1 MSLVCENGILYNVG
15 TIQDSSVDLAVFP
28 TISQISSSCFANAS
42 TLGEIYIVSSISSIG
57 DVAFENCLQLSSLT
71 FAPNT
76 RLQTIGEQAFRN
88 NISLH
93 AVVFPSSLTT
103 IGPAGFYGCDNLSTI
118 VFPTGLAMS
127 TIDVQVFANTYGP
140 VSYNSPPYTIDLT
153 STTITNIRAA
163 AFANRFPLSAILF
176 PRTLRSITGGRKSI
190 EDDTYIEN
198 PGGGVGEP
206 MYGGGP
212 IVVTPG
218 AELNGAFARTGL
230 ESVVFPSSLSTL
242 GGGGFYNCPNLSTI
256 VFPEGLVMTNL
267 DDYVFGQIE
276 SEYTQPYTV
285 DLTKTSI
292 ARIGNSAFQNRTSL
306 TTIRF
311 PNTVSSIHTNA
322 CISTSLL
329 TVTLPDNLTF
339 LDTNVFPNCPLSSI
353 NVASTFQKFALL
365 STTTIGIDT
374 SVLSTIYTFGYNPNQ
389 ALNGYS
395 TYNILA
401 NPPTSSAQFRQITRS
416 MTNPIQYPTI
426 DVSGWFFPNDLTI
439 ITVQAIP
446 CTNGT
451 VVPTGS
457 FTFQKNVYN
466 YLSLEYGESV
476 TFGSNTLYRD
486 RSGSI
491 FMNGAPK
498 SPPFTARTGDQF
510 LELINLGTDSFTP
523 LLTNP
528 VRIED
533 GILFFEKGYPFT
545 ETSIDL
551 TSLSLLYNS
560 TISQIVSECFLNATN
575 LGGIHIVSSISSI
588 GAAAFQSCLHLSTV
602 TFANNSILTTI
613 GAASFINCST
623 LESVLLP
630 SSLTTIGAA
639 SFAAC
644 SALESVVFPSSLTTI
659 GTAGFALCSN
669 LRTIV
674 FPKGSQITHLE
685 DSVFAQ
691 CVFDIDT
698 QDYTY
703 ADESGN
709 PSYAIDLTNAPILR
723 IGENA
728 FRNRTVMAT
737 IQLPTTVS
745 SIGSYAF
752 ASTLSLSTISLPDS
766 LTFLGD
772 NVFQSDPLI
781 SINVTSS
788 FHKFALLSNT
798 TIGIDT
804 SVMSTIYTF
813 GPNPNPGVHGYST
826 YNILL
831 HPPTDGTQF
840 QQITRSMTNPIQYPS
855 FDLSSF
861 VVNITPLDLSN
872 VAVQAIPCVQGSIV
886 PVESFDFRKGV
897 YNYVPLLQGESI
909 TIGTTTLQQGTSG
922 FLVNGVAKSLPCT
935 VQAGEQF
942 LEIVASGSAVLTN
955 LMNIENGILYTT
967 ANLSFTEPSIDLTS
981 LSLLYNSTISHIS
994 SLCFLDAPNLGGI
1007 HIVSSI
1013 SSIGGSAFEN
1023 CLQLSSLTFA
1033 PNSRLQTIGTAAFM
1047 TTHLGSVVF
1056 PSSLTTIEPSGFEE
1070 CRFLSTIVFSPG
1082 CLITNLDDGVFD
1094 NSDQEDG
1101 VSLSY
1106 SIDLSQTSI
1115 TRIGT
1120 AAFLARNKMEAI
1132 RLPNTL
1138 STIQNSAFASTFTM
1152 TTITLPDSVTFLGSN
1167 IFSASL
1173 SSINVTSSFNHFA
1186 LFTSTTIGQDTNAM
1200 STIYTFGPNPN
1211 PGVHGYST
1219 YNILLDP
1226 PTDGTQF
1233 QQITRSMTNPIQ
1245 YPSFDLRSFVVNATS
1260 LDLSNVPVQAIPCV
1274 QGSIVPVE
1282 SLDFRK
1288 GVYNYVPLLQGESI
1302 TIGTTT
1308 LQQGT
1313 SGFLVNGVAKSLP
1326 CTVQA
1331 GEQFLEIVAS
1341 GSAVLTNLMNIENGI
1356 LYTTASLPFTET
1368 SIDLANLET
1377 TTNSTISHISSY
1389 CFSNAFD
1396 LCGIHIV
1403 SSISSI
1409 GKYAF
1414 ASCLHLSTLT
1424 FASNSRLQTIDGGGF
1439 SNCSSLG
1446 SVRFPSSLTTIGASG
1461 FAKCSR
1467 LVKIEFPKGSQLTNL
1482 DDEVFANTAFND
1494 STDVPY
1500 SINLANTSLLRIG
1513 ISAFSGRTML
1523 GTVQFP
1529 TTLSSIATLAFDNN
1543 VSLSTISLPDSLNFL
1558 GTTVF
1563 RTNPLNSITVT
1574 SSFNKFSIISNTT
1587 IGIETSVLSTI
1598 YTFGQNPNPGVNGY
1612 STYNILLHPP
1622 IDQLKNITRSQTSN
1636 FTYPMINASTLVP
1649 FNPTSIDLTNVTMNA
1664 IPCTD
1669 GSIIPD
1675 SYLNFNANVY
1685 NYLSMNVGETITL
1698 GGSTFT
1704 QASLSSFIINS
1715 VMPANEVPIAY
1726 TISGHD
1732 IELFAG
1738 GSGMFRNILPCLLE
1752 GTLVRTPNGFK
1763 PIEDFKV
1770 GDVILS
1776 HCDRVKKVLK
1786 VGRWDCRFNDTTL
1799 EQQMYKIPKGSYGA
1813 LRDTFV
1819 SHYHKVGH
1827 EKMMRLPTTLGLQ
1840 KARESEIAKNGLYT
1854 LYHLQVENGRMN
1866 NLIVNGNCLVDS
1878 WILKE

>member
-1 MSLVCENGILYNVG
+1 MGTLQCENGILYITGGVY
-15 TIQDSSVDLAVFP
+15 QEADVDLTTFAPV
-28 TISQISSSCFANAS
+28 SQISSFCFSNAS
-42 TLGEIYIVSSISSIG
+42 NLDKIIILSSISSIG
-57 DVAFENCLQLSSLT
+57 DSAFENCDNLSYLTFEENSKLRTIGSNAFQNNAVLTSVIFPSSLTTIGQSGFFNCAQLSSIVFPAGL
-71 FAPNT
+71 AMS
-76 RLQTIGEQAFRN
+76 TIGFTVFGVASEATETSLLSIDLISTTITDIQDGAFRN
-88 NISLH
+88 RNVLANISWPNTLQSIGNEAFRNTILDSIVFPSSLTNIGSH
-93 AVVFPSSLTT
+93 AFTRTHLGSVVFPSSLTT
-103 IGPAGFYGCDNLSTI
+103 IGPFGFSQCRFLSTI
-118 VFPTGLAMS
+118 VFSPGCLITNLDNYMFANYDQEDGVSLSYSIDLSQTSITRIGTAAFLARNKMEAIRLPNTLS
-127 TIDVQVFANTYGP
+127 TIQNSAFAGTF
-140 VSYNSPPYTIDLT
+140 TM
-153 STTITNIRAA
+153 TTIT
-163 AFANRFPLSAILF
+163 
-176 PRTLRSITGGRKSI
+176 
-190 EDDTYIEN
+190 
-198 PGGGVGEP
+198 
-206 MYGGGP
+206 
-212 IVVTPG
+212 
-218 AELNGAFARTGL
+218 
-230 ESVVFPSSLSTL
+230 
-242 GGGGFYNCPNLSTI
+242 
-256 VFPEGLVMTNL
+256 
-267 DDYVFGQIE
+267 
-276 SEYTQPYTV
+276 
-285 DLTKTSI
+285 
-292 ARIGNSAFQNRTSL
+292 
-306 TTIRF
+306 
-311 PNTVSSIHTNA
+311 
-322 CISTSLL
+322 
-329 TVTLPDNLTF
+329 LPDSVTF
-339 LDTNVFPNCPLSSI
+339 LGSNIFSASLSSI
-353 NVASTFQKFALL
+353 NVTSSFNHFALL
-365 STTTIGIDT
+365 NSTTIGQDT
-374 SVLSTIYTFGYNPNQ
+374 NAMSTIYTFGYNPNQ

-395 TYNILA
+395 TYNIVT
-401 NPPTSSAQFRQITRS
+401 NPPSDPRFFEEICRS
-416 MTNPIQYPTI
+416 MPNPLFYPTF
-426 DVSGWFFPNDLTI
+426 DLSGFVFNTTPIDLTNI
-439 ITVQAIP
+439 PLQAIP
-446 CTNGT
+446 YTNGGDIPIESLDLRKEVYKYLPLRDNDT
-451 VVPTGS
+451 VT
-457 FTFQKNVYN
+457 
-466 YLSLEYGESV
+466 L
-476 TFGSNTLYRD
+476 GSNSIYQGPKGVNVNGYDVSLPYTL
-486 RSGSI
+486 SI
-491 FMNGAPK
+491 DD
-498 SPPFTARTGDQF
+498 TYLQIIT
-510 LELINLGTDSFTP
+510 ELP
-523 LLTNP
+523 LVLTNAMH
-528 VRIED
+528 IEN
-533 GILFFEKGYPFT
+533 GILFPLNGLQFT
-545 ETSIDL
+545 ASEINLANLAIS
-551 TSLSLLYNS
+551 YNS
-560 TISQIVSECFLNATN
+560 TISHISSACFSNAPNLQSIVL
-575 LGGIHIVSSISSI
+575 ISSISSI
-588 GAAAFQSCLHLSTV
+588 GSSAFAECVSLSNVTV
-602 TFANNSILTTI
+602 ANNSILQTI
-613 GAASFINCST
+613 GDTAFSNT
-623 LESVLLP
+623 K
-630 SSLTTIGAA
+630 LTT
-639 SFAAC
+639 
-644 SALESVVFPSSLTTI
+644 VFLPNTITSL
-659 GTAGFALCSN
+659 GLG
-669 LRTIV
+669 
-674 FPKGSQITHLE
+674 
-685 DSVFAQ
+685 
-691 CVFDIDT
+691 
-698 QDYTY
+698 
-703 ADESGN
+703 
-709 PSYAIDLTNAPILR
+709 
-723 IGENA
+723 
-728 FRNRTVMAT
+728 
-737 IQLPTTVS
+737 
-745 SIGSYAF
+745 
-752 ASTLSLSTISLPDS
+752 
-766 LTFLGD
+766 TFLGTGL
-772 NVFQSDPLI
+772 S
-781 SINVTSS
+781 SITVTSS
-788 FHKFALLSNT
+788 FSNFSA
-798 TIGIDT
+798 IDT
-804 SVMSTIYTF
+804 AFIGVDTNTMSTIYTI
-813 GPNPNPGVHGYST
+813 GINSNPGLNGYST
-826 YNILL
+826 YNLLL
-831 HPPTDGTQF
+831 HPPTDPAQF
-840 QQITRSMTNPIQYPS
+840 QQITQSMPNPVFYPP
-855 FDLSSF
+855 FDLSSL
-861 VVNITPLDLSN
+861 VTNATSLDLTN
-872 VAVQAIPCVQGSIV
+872 VAVQAIPCVNGTVI
-886 PVESFDFRKGV
+886 PAESLDFRAGV
-897 YNYVPLLQGESI
+897 YNYLPLTGGDTVTLGS
-909 TIGTTTLQQGTSG
+909 TTLTHTDKGD
-922 FLVNGVAKSLPCT
+922 FLVNGNLRSLPCT
-935 VQAGEQF
+935 VQVGEQF
-942 LEIVASGSAVLTN
+942 LEVVAFGSAVLTN

-967 ANLSFTEPSIDLTS
+967 AGLSFTESSIDLTS

-1082 CLITNLDDGVFD
+1082 CLITNLDNYMFA
-1094 NSDQEDG
+1094 NYDQEDG

-1138 STIQNSAFASTFTM
+1138 STIQNSAFAGTFTM